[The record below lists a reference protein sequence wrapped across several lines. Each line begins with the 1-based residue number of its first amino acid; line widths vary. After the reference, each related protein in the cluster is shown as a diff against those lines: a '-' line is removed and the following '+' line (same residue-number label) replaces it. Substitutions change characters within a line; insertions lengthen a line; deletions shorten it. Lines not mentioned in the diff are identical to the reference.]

1 MPASEQRR
9 SRSSAAE
16 QRSRSSAAEEER
28 RSAERRGAPQPR
40 RTRQQRKSAAEEEEH
55 RSAEEDEERRSRG
68 GRGAPQQRRTRS
80 TAAEEDEEVKSRCRG
95 GKKSISSSVL
105 GSAEEIQADVFTRRQ
120 VESAPNLNLIALAEQ
135 VDDDDKK
142 THCVQSFNKTEDEA
156 KVLAHQIVDHRNT
169 LEVCEDSR
177 LTRMTPTRSC
187 KSRFLSFMPAWQR
200 PLGSDGLNIRV
211 SHSDSQ

>member
-16 QRSRSSAAEEER
+16 EEEEHG
-28 RSAERRGAPQPR
+28 SRGRGGGGGA
-40 RTRQQRKSAAEEEEH
+40 RQQRKRRRRSTAAEEEE
-55 RSAEEDEERRSRG
+55 EEEHRSRG

-105 GSAEEIQADVFTRRQ
+105 GSAEEVQADVFTRRQ

-169 LEVCEDSR
+169 VEVCVDSR

-200 PLGSDGLNIRV
+200 PLSSDGLNIRV